1 VRRRGFVLGLTLSG
15 LSVAEPRARG
25 RLPRLAL
32 LLTDGAASLANDAWP
47 TALRAAL
54 DEYGWTEGRTIEIV
68 TRHADGDFDRLPALA
83 SELVALEPDVL
94 LTHSSPGA
102 LAAAA
107 ATQAIPIVVGAAS
120 EPVLAGLAGD
130 LARPKGNVTGL
141 TVASLEQHV
150 KCVEIFKEIRPALTH
165 LAVLIT
171 PANRSYDALG
181 GALTARGYSSTN
193 IVLAKARI
201 APLRDA
207 LQAAQADALLV
218 TADPNFNRADAD
230 KAIDEASKSLRV
242 SHFGTFEP
250 ATRAGALFSFGADY
264 GRLIRRSAL
273 YIDRILRGAKPVYLP
288 VERPSVFKLVINLK
302 AADALGL
309 SVPPTVLARA
319 DEVID

>member
-1 VRRRGFVLGLTLSG
+1 MKRRGFVLGLTLSG
-15 LSVAEPRARG
+15 LAAAEPRAQR

-32 LLTDGAASLANDAWP
+32 LLTDGAASLANGSWP

-83 SELVALEPDVL
+83 SELVALKPDLL
-94 LTHSSPGA
+94 LTHSSSGA
-102 LAAAA
+102 LAASA
-107 ATQAIPIVVGAAS
+107 ATQTIPIVVGAAS

-130 LARPKGNVTGL
+130 LARPKGNVTAL
-141 TVASLEQHV
+141 TVASVEQHV
-150 KCVEIFKEIRPALTH
+150 KCAEIFSEVRPGRAH
-165 LAVLIT
+165 LAVLVNPT
-171 PANRSYDALG
+171 NHSYDALG
-181 GALTARGYSSTN
+181 GALAEHGYPSTN
-193 IVLAKARI
+193 IVVAKARA

-218 TADPNFNRADAD
+218 TADPNFNRGDAD
-230 KAIDEASKSLRV
+230 KAIDEAAKSLRV
-242 SHFGTFEP
+242 PHFGTFEP

-264 GRLIRRSAL
+264 GRLIRRSAF
-273 YIDRILRGAKPVYLP
+273 YIDRILRGAKPADLP
-288 VERPSVFKLVINLK
+288 IERPSVFKLVINLK

-309 SVPPTVLARA
+309 SVPQPVLARA